1 MDGPSGPRPRPLGR
15 TAAIKLNEPSPDGG
29 GRGSARPRVRAQAAR
44 GRAGGRADAH
54 LFLTRSSPSPGSG
67 TGASRRRVTAWR
79 KLGLSAVTTSFFMAV
94 GMDEPWKSRKCRE
107 YDMSRMGRLPPAAEQ
122 AGPGAARRQQQRGA
136 RLQLM
141 PARGAAAGPPL
152 PPAAGARVAAGVPR
166 SASAR
171 GCQRGPAARPGPPC
185 ALRRRYRSTKKIK
198 RKQEAGRR
206 RAERPARYGRKSG
219 AKLPLRSVLLL
230 AAAEQPLPGAELR
243 PFRAK
248 RSLPRKVLRINPEP
262 AARAPGAGLK
272 GAPLVWRPR
281 SPAGTRCRPAA
292 RHSSAP
298 LGCRESPYFPRL
310 LKVTVGHVW
319 ERGAAQGAEGV
330 GKCFCWAAR
339 PNLVRAWGGSG
350 GKGSVT
356 GVVARCRN
364 HLSELRAARS
374 AN

>member
-1 MDGPSGPRPRPLGR
+1 M
-15 TAAIKLNEPSPDGG
+15 
-29 GRGSARPRVRAQAAR
+29 
-44 GRAGGRADAH
+44 
-54 LFLTRSSPSPGSG
+54 
-67 TGASRRRVTAWR
+67 
-79 KLGLSAVTTSFFMAV
+79 
-94 GMDEPWKSRKCRE
+94 
-107 YDMSRMGRLPPAAEQ
+107 
-122 AGPGAARRQQQRGA
+122 
-136 RLQLM
+136 
-141 PARGAAAGPPL
+141 
-152 PPAAGARVAAGVPR
+152 PR

-185 ALRRRYRSTKKIK
+185 ALRRRYRSTEKIK

-374 AN
+374 ANCKQKNKTPFCPKERQAAVRSSFPQEPAGCLPSRREGNPYCGTSPGTPLPARRSAGISERSAPHRPAAVPSLLGRSEPRPSCGGSRRRAPHVSCLCAAPR